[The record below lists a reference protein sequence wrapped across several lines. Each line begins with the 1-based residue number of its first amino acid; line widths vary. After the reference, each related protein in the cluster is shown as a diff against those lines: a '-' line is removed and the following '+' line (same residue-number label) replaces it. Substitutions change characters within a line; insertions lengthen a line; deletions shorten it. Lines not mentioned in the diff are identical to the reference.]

1 MAALLTRNDGEC
13 HLESEPDS
21 EGFYDYFRST
31 EQVRRVRTRD
41 APNGFCIIGH
51 VLSERLR
58 LA

>member
-21 EGFYDYFRST
+21 EGFYDST

-41 APNGFCIIGH
+41 VPYGFCIIGH